1 MFIHSFLFFFDIK
14 FWWREQIVGTKTL
27 HFCTKKLY
35 LKCLK
40 EWIMKIK
47 PIFDRVVLLPKEAE
61 KETQSGIILPT
72 TSQEK
77 SQIATVVAV
86 GEGGIVDGKEV
97 KMQVKVGQ
105 EVLYAKYSG
114 TECSFDGKKYIV
126 IKQSDIL
133 AVLEK

>member
-1 MFIHSFLFFFDIK
+1 M
-14 FWWREQIVGTKTL
+14 
-27 HFCTKKLY
+27 KL
-35 LKCLK
+35 
-40 EWIMKIK
+40 K

-72 TSQEK
+72 ASQEK

-86 GEGGIVDGKEV
+86 GEGGMIDGKEV

-114 TECSFDGKKYIV
+114 TEISFEGKKYIV
-126 IKQSDIL
+126 LKQNDIL
-133 AVLEK
+133 AILED